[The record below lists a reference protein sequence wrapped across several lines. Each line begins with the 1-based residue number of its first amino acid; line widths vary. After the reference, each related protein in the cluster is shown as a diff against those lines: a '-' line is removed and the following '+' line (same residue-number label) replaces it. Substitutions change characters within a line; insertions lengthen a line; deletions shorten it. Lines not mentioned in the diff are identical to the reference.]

1 MSVWTPNHEI
11 FLKQLKLECLEFSNY
26 NREKVKNYTITNNR
40 FNIPIIILSGFN
52 SFFALGLKGFL
63 DQDYISIINSVISLG
78 CGILS
83 STVLYM
89 KINEKIN
96 ICVSCSHELNDLSA
110 NIFKE
115 LSLDD
120 ESRTMDGKDYCN
132 KAFEEYLKIMQKQ
145 VIPKYKLNNHLCLQ
159 DEYENICK
167 SSNKKKNVCVNN
179 NDSQI

>member
-1 MSVWTPNHEI
+1 MSVWTPNQEI

-89 KINEKIN
+89 KINETSLVGLTSGTNKI
-96 ICVSCSHELNDLSA
+96 L
-110 NIFKE
+110 
-115 LSLDD
+115 
-120 ESRTMDGKDYCN
+120 R
-132 KAFEEYLKIMQKQ
+132 
-145 VIPKYKLNNHLCLQ
+145 
-159 DEYENICK
+159 
-167 SSNKKKNVCVNN
+167 KN
-179 NDSQI
+179 